1 MITQLYT
8 FTVGSFVVADEWNAN
23 FRTIYNSNLAHA
35 EAIQDA
41 YNTLA
46 FQGSDLSDV
55 YAAVRSQPN
64 SYAVAMSGNGATVNV
79 SPEQEYYLDTP
90 VSSSQ
95 EFMINIT
102 EGMRG
107 AEARIL
113 FELSEDRSTLPFSV
127 SYSDGTTII
136 NHYDNYVF
144 RAGYYYLMIYE
155 TNGVA
160 QVKLIWTGV

>member
-23 FRTIYNSNLAHA
+23 FRTIYNTNIAHY

-46 FQGSDLSDV
+46 FLNSDLSDV

-64 SYAVAMSGNGATVNV
+64 CFEISGTAVTVAPECEYFKVLGSGEDLVINV
-79 SPEQEYYLDTP
+79 PTGL
-90 VSSSQ
+90 
-95 EFMINIT
+95 N
-102 EGMRG
+102 
-107 AEARIL
+107 AESRIL
-113 FELSEDRSTLPFSV
+113 LQIQEDRSLLPIAVNYAGTLIV
-127 SYSDGTTII
+127 S
-136 NHYDNYVF
+136 HYNDVGYDS
-144 RAGYYYLMIYE
+144 GYYYVMIYE